1 MRRMI
6 SAIVI
11 VALLAAEGGAQQNQS
26 NPPLDQQ
33 VSMNQAHASTP
44 VAADALVLHKGTP
57 LCLLVTETVSSTT
70 AKAGDHVTFRVDN
83 DLSVQGLTVMS
94 SGTTIDATIRKV
106 QRPRNWVRDA
116 GLGFSLDTLRL
127 VNGQTIALKPHKI
140 HGDSMWADDEVS
152 FWMVAL
158 APITV
163 PWMATHKGDE
173 TSQRPGMC
181 LPAETAQDIT
191 LDKHQVE
198 SLQPQGS
205 IAGEANWKTRL
216 QQMLPQ
222 PLALDTSLPELE
234 QGEEIEELDL
244 VSVQERRMDKCKH
257 CVSPMAYP
265 SGLHTT
271 VNVYFLDSGKL
282 YATVSDT
289 QQPYARHGKWAV
301 LNGKFSRI
309 LAIMGTEDK
318 SSAFADFA
326 LLQWSG
332 KQCKVLRVSQV
343 LSLPQIV
350 DSTDCSEIGKG
361 LQPGEFALRPAQ
373 ILGDRYVTDV
383 TSSNGKRALAIGFLT
398 APGKLTQIGNLDA
411 SYSRFDP
418 VWRDAT
424 HIVYMR
430 KP

>member
-1 MRRMI
+1 MRSMI

-11 VALLAAEGGAQQNQS
+11 VALLAAKAGAQQ

-33 VSMNQAHASTP
+33 VSTNQAHASTP

-57 LCLLVTETVSSTT
+57 VCLLVTETVSSTT

-83 DLSVQGLTVMS
+83 DLSVQGLMVVS
-94 SGTTIDATIRKV
+94 PGTKIDATVRKV
-106 QRPRNWVRDA
+106 QKPRSWLRDA
-116 GLGFSLDTLRL
+116 GLGFSLGTLRL
-127 VNGQTIALKPHKI
+127 VNGQTVALKPRKT
-140 HGDSMWADDEVS
+140 HGNSIWSDDETS
-152 FWMVAL
+152 FWMVVL
-158 APITV
+158 APIMV
-163 PWMATHKGDE
+163 PQMATHKGDE
-173 TSQRPGMC
+173 TSQGPGMC

-191 LDKHQVE
+191 LDKHKVE

-205 IAGEANWKTRL
+205 ITGEANWKTQL

-244 VSVQERRMDKCKH
+244 ASGQERRLEKCQH
-257 CVSPMAYP
+257 CVSPVAYP
-265 SGLHTT
+265 SGLHMTADI
-271 VNVYFLDSGKL
+271 YFLDSGKL

-289 QQPYARHGKWAV
+289 QQPYSRHGKWAV
-301 LNGKFSRI
+301 LDGKFSRI
-309 LAIMGTEDK
+309 LAIMGTEGK
-318 SSAFADFA
+318 SASFADFA
-326 LLQWSG
+326 LLKWSG
-332 KQCKVLRVSQV
+332 KQCNVLRVSQV

-350 DSTDCSEIGKG
+350 DSTDCSEISKGG
-361 LQPGEFALRPAQ
+361 LQPAEFALRPAQ
-373 ILGDRYVTDV
+373 ILGDRYVTEV
-383 TSSNGKRALAIGFLT
+383 TSSNGKRALAIGSLKT
-398 APGKLTQIGNLDA
+398 PGKLTQIANLDA

-430 KP
+430 RP